1 MTDNRIS
8 SQIGSTAS
16 AELAGLAPA
25 GNNAAHVSKN
35 TAGNFSENALVQ
47 NLGRSDNV
55 AHLNARY
62 DGTQRTVHAV
72 VHEKSAFSTSKRIP
86 QSTPKPKSDMISVGL
101 DDAAL
106 NRLIESKI

>member
-55 AHLNARY
+55 VHLNARY
-62 DGTQRTVHAV
+62 DGTQRTVSAV
-72 VHEKSAFSTSKRIP
+72 AYGKSAFSQSKYVT
-86 QSTPKPKSDMISVGL
+86 QSTPQPHSDTISVGL
-101 DDAAL
+101 DDVAL
-106 NRLIESKI
+106 NRIIASKN

>member
-8 SQIGSTAS
+8 SQIGNTTS
-16 AELAGLAPA
+16 AELAGFSRTEGGASS
-25 GNNAAHVSKN
+25 VSKN
-35 TAGNFSENALVQ
+35 AVGNFSENALVK
-47 NLGRSDNV
+47 NLGRSNNV
-55 AHLNARY
+55 VHLNARY

>member
-35 TAGNFSENALVQ
+35 AAGNFSENALVR
-47 NLGRSDNV
+47 NLNRSDNI
-55 AHLNARY
+55 AHLNASH
-62 DGTQRTVHAV
+62 DDVQRTVNAV
-72 VHEKSAFSTSKRIP
+72 ANGKSAFPQSKYIQ
-86 QSTPKPKSDMISVGL
+86 QSTPQPKSDPISVGL

-106 NRLIESKI
+106 NRILASKI